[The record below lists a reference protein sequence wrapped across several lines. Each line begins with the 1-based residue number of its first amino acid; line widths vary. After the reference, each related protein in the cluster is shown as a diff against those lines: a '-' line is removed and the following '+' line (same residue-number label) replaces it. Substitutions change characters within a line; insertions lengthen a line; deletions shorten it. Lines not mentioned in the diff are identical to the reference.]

1 MKRMAAS
8 SEALAGLLAH
18 DWLGACRRAAQGL
31 RDVLHTHPTSR
42 ERVVET
48 GERGEGGDRTLII
61 DAAAEEAVFSELAR
75 LHEAGARF
83 TAVSEERGYVD
94 FGDPDVLVVVD
105 PIDGSMNAKR
115 GLTHHAL
122 SIAVADGPTMADV
135 AFGYVYDLG
144 PGEEWRAVRG
154 GGAFLNDAPL
164 DDPMPE
170 RRRRDGR
177 LELLAVESAD
187 PRWLA
192 ASSSALVD
200 VAGRVRAMGS
210 IAISLCQVA
219 ATRVDGMATLWNC
232 RAVDAAAG
240 QLVVPEG
247 GGLVAFPACPEPLAA
262 PLDLEPRSPV
272 VAARTAAAL
281 EELAAVPASPSH
293 ERGGSS

>member
-1 MKRMAAS
+1 MEEMATGSKAP
-8 SEALAGLLAH
+8 EALLSH
-18 DWLGACRRAAQGL
+18 DWLGACRRAAKGL
-31 RDVLHTHPTSR
+31 GAVLRGHPTSLQ
-42 ERVVET
+42 RVIET
-48 GERGEGGDRTLII
+48 GERGEGGDLTLVI
-61 DAAAEEAVFSELAR
+61 DAAAEDAVFTELQR
-75 LHEAGARF
+75 LHEDGARF
-83 TAVSEERGYVD
+83 TAVSEERGFVD
-94 FGDPDVLVVVD
+94 FGDPDALVVID

-122 SIAVADGPTMADV
+122 SVAVADGPTMADV
-135 AFGYVYDLG
+135 LFGYVYDLG

-154 GGAFLNDAPL
+154 SGAFLNDAPL

-200 VAGRVRAMGS
+200 VAGRVRALGS

-240 QLVVPEG
+240 QLVVRESG
-247 GGLVAFPACPEPLAA
+247 GMVAFTACPDPLGA

-272 VAARTAAAL
+272 VASRTEAAL
-281 EELAAVPASPSH
+281 AELATLPASDLEGTTYS
-293 ERGGSS
+293 